1 MAQYAWSSC
10 SQVQPVKAFH
20 MTEQDKNFG
29 PGACRKSC
37 CAGWSLTLVNVY
49 MTHTLIRRLRSGTEN
64 LEFSISHSGLN
75 ASITDAECKFPVWLR
90 NPHLHRMSQSGG
102 WLLHCQYRFCDR
114 CAEETKIME
123 AAIAALCVLGQCR
136 INAASV
142 SGK

>member
-1 MAQYAWSSC
+1 
-10 SQVQPVKAFH
+10 
-20 MTEQDKNFG
+20 
-29 PGACRKSC
+29 
-37 CAGWSLTLVNVY
+37 